1 VRPFGTLPNR
11 VPILEKDLPRMH
23 LQIRTDG
30 TPPCDPYWRTTPVL
44 EGQRDLTAHIV
55 GGRSEP
61 RLKRTMF
68 GSRAGGWIH
77 RKMHCRSQS
86 LLWRR
91 LFADRVATT
100 AAVAATTVEA
110 AIATATASATAAAA
124 TPATAGHNGGRGM
137 GKTAAAVAPSITVP
151 PPHRLPR
158 LQKLSHPLRL
168 DRAHA
173 MAVATARAVAS
184 AAMAATTSAVRW
196 HCVSCTRPKHVER
209 GRRTVSALSPFVGI
223 GMRTDASMRLA
234 TASNYQ

>member
-1 VRPFGTLPNR
+1 
-11 VPILEKDLPRMH
+11 
-23 LQIRTDG
+23 
-30 TPPCDPYWRTTPVL
+30 
-44 EGQRDLTAHIV
+44 
-55 GGRSEP
+55 
-61 RLKRTMF
+61 MF

-100 AAVAATTVEA
+100 AAAAAATVEA
-110 AIATATASATAAAA
+110 AIATATASATAVAA

-196 HCVSCTRPKHVER
+196 QCVSCTRPKHVER
-209 GRRTVSALSPFVGI
+209 GRRTVSALSPFGGI
-223 GMRTDASMRLA
+223 GMRTDARMQLA
-234 TASNYQ
+234 AAINYQKFTECSDQLRKFLEALHASRFRQRHERTQSPCAYATTPHGRPENRATDFFFCDAEEAF